1 MPEIKALGKGSI
13 ASALSVLMRVITV
26 LGWIGFIGSAVVLA
40 AFIAID
46 LSGGEF
52 KGTGIEIYESV
63 PLATYLVAFAI
74 LFVIFIG
81 FILMAGQLQRIL
93 QTLIDGDPFVPEN
106 ARRMTRLAMIVG
118 GMEIGRYGIGIMANI
133 FQVKTS
139 VDFSVNLAAW
149 VAVITLTVLS
159 QVFAE
164 GTRLRDEEKMT
175 I

>member
-13 ASALSVLMRVITV
+13 ASALNVLMKVITV
-26 LGWIGFIGSAVVLA
+26 LGWIGFVGSAVILA

-52 KGTGIEIYESV
+52 KGTGIEVYQSV
-63 PLATYLVAFAI
+63 PLQTYLVAFAI

-106 ARRMTRLAMIVG
+106 ARRMTRLALIVA

-164 GTRLRDEEKMT
+164 GTRLREEEKMT

>member
-1 MPEIKALGKGSI
+1 
-13 ASALSVLMRVITV
+13 
-26 LGWIGFIGSAVVLA
+26 
-40 AFIAID
+40 
-46 LSGGEF
+46 
-52 KGTGIEIYESV
+52 
-63 PLATYLVAFAI
+63 
-74 LFVIFIG
+74 
-81 FILMAGQLQRIL
+81 MAGQLQRIL